1 MTLISLNVIILARN
15 LLCGGSALGKFEKV
29 LIASDF
35 DGTLKN
41 DDGIITDDVRSAIV
55 YFISEGGYFTVC
67 TGRTYQGFHLY
78 DPTYI
83 NAPVLLTNGS
93 MAYDYEKNEPVFVNG
108 IDAEHGIP
116 FVRAIMEKFPDVSIE
131 MYPFDS
137 TYAIHLDDTSHRHF
151 TSQGIP
157 YKVVSDPSET
167 EFPWAKA
174 MFDAEGISQEVQTFM
189 RENFDDPAFLPTNG
203 GYIEVMKKGSDKG
216 TGLLFLADA
225 LGVPHDRTFA
235 VGDGYN
241 DIEMLVAAKAGFVP
255 ENGSPEALEHADY
268 VVRSNNDGA
277 VANVIEILDNIL

>member
-1 MTLISLNVIILARN
+1 M
-15 LLCGGSALGKFEKV
+15 GKFEKT

-41 DDGIITDDVRSAIV
+41 DDGVITDDVKEAIAG
-55 YFISEGGYFTVC
+55 YISEGGYFTVC

-78 DPTYI
+78 DPAYI

-93 MAYDYEKNEPVFVNG
+93 MAYDYAKDETVFING
-108 IDAEHGIP
+108 IEEAEGVE

-131 MYPFDS
+131 MYPFNS
-137 TYAIHLDDTSHRHF
+137 TYAINLDDISHRHF

-157 YKVVSDPSET
+157 YEVISDPSQAK
-167 EFPWAKA
+167 FPWAKA
-174 MFDAEGISQEVQTFM
+174 MLAAGDKSQEVQRFM

-203 GYIEVMKKGSDKG
+203 GHIEVIKKGSDKG
-216 TGLLFLADA
+216 AGLLALADS

-241 DIEMLVAAKAGFVP
+241 DIEMLVAAKGGFVP
-255 ENGSPEALEHADY
+255 ENGSPEALECADY

-277 VANVIEILDNIL
+277 VANVIEILDKIL

>member
-1 MTLISLNVIILARN
+1 M
-15 LLCGGSALGKFEKV
+15 GKFEKV

-41 DDGIITDDVRSAIV
+41 DDGIITEDVISAIK

-93 MAYDYEKNEPVFVNG
+93 MAYDYEKNETVYFNG
-108 IDAEHGIP
+108 ITQDKGVAV
-116 FVRAIMEKFPDVSIE
+116 VRAIMEQFPKVSIE

-137 TYAIHLDDTSHRHF
+137 TYAINLDDTSHRHF
-151 TSQGIP
+151 TSQDIP
-157 YKVVSDPSET
+157 YKVIDDPSQA
-167 EFPWAKA
+167 EFPWAKLMLA
-174 MFDAEGISQEVQTFM
+174 AGEQSLEVQRFL
-189 RENFDDPAFLPTNG
+189 RENFDDPIFLPTSG
-203 GYIEVMKKGSDKG
+203 EYIETIKKGSDKG
-216 TGLLFLADA
+216 VGLLTLADK
-225 LGVPHDRTFA
+225 LGVPNDRAFA

-241 DIEMLVAAKAGFVP
+241 DIEMLIAAKAGFVP

-277 VANVIEILDNIL
+277 VANVIEILEKIL

>member
-1 MTLISLNVIILARN
+1 M
-15 LLCGGSALGKFEKV
+15 GKFEKV

-41 DDGIITDDVRSAIV
+41 DDGIITDDVRSAIA

-78 DPTYI
+78 DPSYI

-108 IDAEHGIP
+108 IEAEQGIP
-116 FVRAIMEKFPDVSIE
+116 FVR
-131 MYPFDS
+131 
-137 TYAIHLDDTSHRHF
+137 AIHLDDTSHRHF

-157 YKVVSDPSET
+157 YEVVNDPSET
-167 EFPWAKA
+167 KFPWAKA
-174 MFDAEGISQEVQTFM
+174 MFAAEGISQEVQTFM

-216 TGLLFLADA
+216 TGLLCLADA

-268 VVRSNNDGA
+268 IVRSNNDGA
-277 VANVIEILDNIL
+277 VANVIEILSNIF

>member
-1 MTLISLNVIILARN
+1 M
-15 LLCGGSALGKFEKV
+15 GKFEKV

-41 DDGIITDDVRSAIV
+41 DDGIITADVRSAIA

-78 DPTYI
+78 DPSYI

-108 IDAEHGIP
+108 IEAEQGIP
-116 FVRAIMEKFPDVSIE
+116 FVRAIMEKFPEVSIE

-157 YKVVSDPSET
+157 YEVVNDPSET
-167 EFPWAKA
+167 KFPWAKA
-174 MFDAEGISQEVQTFM
+174 MFAAEGISQEVQTFM

-203 GYIEVMKKGSDKG
+203 GYIEVMKKAPIRARDCSVSQTLSACRTTEPLQSATAITISRCSLRQKPV
-216 TGLLFLADA
+216 LFPKTARRKHSSTL
-225 LGVPHDRTFA
+225 
-235 VGDGYN
+235 
-241 DIEMLVAAKAGFVP
+241 I
-255 ENGSPEALEHADY
+255 
-268 VVRSNNDGA
+268 
-277 VANVIEILDNIL
+277 ILYAQTMTARWQM

>member
-1 MTLISLNVIILARN
+1 M
-15 LLCGGSALGKFEKV
+15 GKFEKV

-41 DDGIITDDVRSAIV
+41 DDGIITDDVRSAIA

-78 DPTYI
+78 DPSYI

-116 FVRAIMEKFPDVSIE
+116 FVRAIMENFPDVSIE

-167 EFPWAKA
+167 C
-174 MFDAEGISQEVQTFM
+174 
-189 RENFDDPAFLPTNG
+189 
-203 GYIEVMKKGSDKG
+203 
-216 TGLLFLADA
+216 LLY
-225 LGVPHDRTFA
+225 T
-235 VGDGYN
+235 
-241 DIEMLVAAKAGFVP
+241 
-255 ENGSPEALEHADY
+255 SPSPRD
-268 VVRSNNDGA
+268 
-277 VANVIEILDNIL
+277 

>member
-1 MTLISLNVIILARN
+1 M
-15 LLCGGSALGKFEKV
+15 GKFEKV

-41 DDGIITDDVRSAIV
+41 DDGIITDDVRSAIA

-78 DPTYI
+78 DPSYI

-93 MAYDYEKNEPVFVNG
+93 VAYDYEKNEPVFVNG

-157 YKVVSDPSET
+157 YKVVRDPSET

-174 MFDAEGISQEVQTFM
+174 MFDAEGISQEVQAFK
-189 RENFDDPAFLPTNG
+189 RENIDDHAFLPTNG
-203 GYIEVMKKGSDKG
+203 GYIEVM
-216 TGLLFLADA
+216 
-225 LGVPHDRTFA
+225 
-235 VGDGYN
+235 
-241 DIEMLVAAKAGFVP
+241 
-255 ENGSPEALEHADY
+255 
-268 VVRSNNDGA
+268 
-277 VANVIEILDNIL
+277 

>member
-1 MTLISLNVIILARN
+1 MTLISLNVIILARI
-15 LLCGGSALGKFEKV
+15 LLCGGSALEKFEKV

-41 DDGIITDDVRSAIV
+41 DEGIITDDVRSAIA

-167 EFPWAKA
+167 
-174 MFDAEGISQEVQTFM
+174 
-189 RENFDDPAFLPTNG
+189 
-203 GYIEVMKKGSDKG
+203 
-216 TGLLFLADA
+216 
-225 LGVPHDRTFA
+225 
-235 VGDGYN
+235 
-241 DIEMLVAAKAGFVP
+241 
-255 ENGSPEALEHADY
+255 
-268 VVRSNNDGA
+268 
-277 VANVIEILDNIL
+277 

>member
-1 MTLISLNVIILARN
+1 MGR
-15 LLCGGSALGKFEKV
+15 FEKV

-41 DDGIITDDVRSAIV
+41 DDGIITDDVIAAIK

-83 NAPVLLTNGS
+83 NAPVLLANGS
-93 MAYDYEKNEPVFVNG
+93 TAYDYEKNETVFFNG
-108 IDAEHGIP
+108 ISRDKGVAL
-116 FVRAIMEKFPDVSIE
+116 VRAIMENFPGVSIE
-131 MYPFDS
+131 MYPFNS
-137 TYAIHLDDTSHRHF
+137 TYAINLDDNSRRHF
-151 TSQGIP
+151 TSQDIP
-157 YKVVSDPSET
+157 YKVIDDPSQA
-167 EFPWAKA
+167 EFPWAKFMLA
-174 MFDAEGISQEVQTFM
+174 AGERSLEIQQFM
-189 RENFDDPAFLPTNG
+189 RENFDDPTFLPTAG
-203 GYIEVMKKGSDKG
+203 EYIEIIKKGSDKG
-216 TGLLFLADA
+216 VGLLTLADR
-225 LGVPHDRTFA
+225 LGVEHDRAFA

-277 VANVIEILDNIL
+277 VANVIEILEKIL

>member
-1 MTLISLNVIILARN
+1 M
-15 LLCGGSALGKFEKV
+15 GKFEKV

-41 DDGIITDDVRSAIV
+41 DDGIITDDVRSAIA

-78 DPTYI
+78 DPSYI

-174 MFDAEGISQEVQTFM
+174 MFDAEGISQEVQAFM
-189 RENFDDPAFLPTNG
+189 RENFDDPALFA
-203 GYIEVMKKGSDKG
+203 DK
-216 TGLLFLADA
+216 
-225 LGVPHDRTFA
+225 RRI
-235 VGDGYN
+235 Y
-241 DIEMLVAAKAGFVP
+241 
-255 ENGSPEALEHADY
+255 
-268 VVRSNNDGA
+268 RSHEERLRQGHRSAFPRRRSRRSSRQDFCRGRR
-277 VANVIEILDNIL
+277 I

>member
-1 MTLISLNVIILARN
+1 M
-15 LLCGGSALGKFEKV
+15 GKFEKV

-41 DDGIITDDVRSAIV
+41 DDGIITDDVRSAIA

-78 DPTYI
+78 DPSYI

-116 FVRAIMEKFPDVSIE
+116 FIRAIMEKFPDVSIE

-157 YKVVSDPSET
+157 YKVVSDPSEA

-174 MFDAEGISQEVQTFM
+174 MFDAEGISQEVQAFM

-216 TGLLFLADA
+216 TGLLFLTTGLLPWATDITISKCSSRQKQDSSLKTVRRRRSSTPTMLCVRITTA
-225 LGVPHDRTFA
+225 LWQ
-235 VGDGYN
+235 
-241 DIEMLVAAKAGFVP
+241 M
-255 ENGSPEALEHADY
+255 
-268 VVRSNNDGA
+268 
-277 VANVIEILDNIL
+277 

>member
-1 MTLISLNVIILARN
+1 MISLNVIILARN

-41 DDGIITDDVRSAIV
+41 DDGIITDDIRSAIA
-55 YFISEGGYFTVC
+55 YFIAEGGYFTVC

-78 DPTYI
+78 DPSYI

-157 YKVVSDPSET
+157 YKVVNDPSET

-255 ENGSPEALEHADY
+255 ENGSPEALEYADY

>member
-1 MTLISLNVIILARN
+1 M
-15 LLCGGSALGKFEKV
+15 GKFEKV

-41 DDGIITDDVRSAIV
+41 GDGIITADVRSAIA

-78 DPTYI
+78 DPSYI

-108 IDAEHGIP
+108 IEAEQGIP
-116 FVRAIMEKFPDVSIE
+116 FVRAIMEKFPEVSIE

-157 YKVVSDPSET
+157 YEVVNDPSET
-167 EFPWAKA
+167 KFPWAKA
-174 MFDAEGISQEVQTFM
+174 MFAAEGISQEVQTFM

-216 TGLLFLADA
+216 TGLLCLADA

-255 ENGSPEALEHADY
+255 ENGSPEALKHADY
-268 VVRSNNDGA
+268 IVRSNNDGA
-277 VANVIEILDNIL
+277 VANVIEILSNIF